1 MHLDSQL
8 SSYFSDKMLGIV
20 RDIVLHMKGK
30 EKNTQDGLPEQPP
43 GNIYKGDAALEFIKL
58 VCSVLAI
65 DQNVQHDVLVSSS

>member
-30 EKNTQDGLPEQPP
+30 ENTQDVLPERPS
-43 GNIYKGDAALEFIKL
+43 GNIHKGDAALEFIKL

-65 DQNVQHDVLVSSS
+65 DQNVHHDVLVLSS